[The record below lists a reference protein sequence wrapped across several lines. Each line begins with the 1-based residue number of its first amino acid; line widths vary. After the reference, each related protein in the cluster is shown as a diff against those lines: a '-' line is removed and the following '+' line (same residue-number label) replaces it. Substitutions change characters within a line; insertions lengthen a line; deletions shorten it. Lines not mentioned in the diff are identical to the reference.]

1 MIAFQP
7 NAFEG
12 FEENMV
18 TVYDPNNEVTLVNGN
33 PPVDQTVLV
42 ATLQAEVVQLNLDK
56 AALQAKIDAAKAA
69 LA

>member
-1 MIAFQP
+1 
-7 NAFEG
+7 
-12 FEENMV
+12 MV